1 MELLRAPI
9 EWLTET
15 LFGRKRIASPTP
27 AVLPPLKRARTAPSS
42 AAPSN
47 ALSFEHPAAAL
58 PGDYETARR
67 GPCTY

>member
-47 ALSFEHPAAAL
+47 ALSDPPA
-58 PGDYETARR
+58 
-67 GPCTY
+67 